1 MVVGD
6 FPIELDTVVIGAGP
20 GGYVAAI
27 RAAQMGQK
35 VAVIEKGN
43 VGGVCLNVG
52 CIPSKALIHAGE
64 VLEAT
69 THSEFMGIQVEK
81 ATVDF
86 AKTQEWKAS
95 VVNKLTSGVRY
106 LLKKNGVEIIEGEAI
121 FVDDNHLRVMTE
133 ESGQSYSFEH
143 AIIAT
148 GSTPVEIP
156 SLAYG
161 TRIIDSTGALNL
173 PEVPKSLVIVGGGVI
188 GCELGTAYA
197 HLGSEVTILEGADR
211 ILPPFDADLSKL
223 VTKEMEKQGMKI
235 ETSVMAKSATETETE
250 ATLVYE
256 KDGVEH
262 TLTADYIL
270 VAVGR
275 KPNTKELGLE
285 MASVEVDERGF
296 IQVDEC
302 GRTTNESIFA
312 IGDIVAGPQLAH
324 KASYEGKVAAEVI
337 SGKDVTVDYRA
348 IPAVAFTSPEV
359 ATTGVTLSEIEGDD
373 RFVVSTFPLASNG
386 RALSLNATDGF
397 IRFISTKE
405 NEILVGCQIAG
416 PSASDLIAEAT
427 LAIEAGMNV
436 EDIALTI
443 HPHPSLSETLMDT
456 AELAQG
462 MPIHI

>member
-64 VLEAT
+64 VLESA
-69 THSEFMGIQVEK
+69 THSEFMGIQTEK
-81 ATVDF
+81 ATIDF

-173 PEVPKSLVIVGGGVI
+173 QEVPKSLVIVGGGVI

-223 VTKEMEKQGMKI
+223 VTKEMGKQGIKI

-256 KDGVEH
+256 KDEAEH
-262 TLTADYIL
+262 TLMADYIL

-312 IGDIVAGPQLAH
+312 IGDIVVGPQLAH

-436 EDIALTI
+436 EDVALTI

>member
-64 VLEAT
+64 VLESA
-69 THSEFMGIQVEK
+69 THSEFMGIQTEK

-173 PEVPKSLVIVGGGVI
+173 PEIPKSLVIVGGGVI

-256 KDGVEH
+256 KDGAEH
-262 TLTADYIL
+262 TLTANYIL